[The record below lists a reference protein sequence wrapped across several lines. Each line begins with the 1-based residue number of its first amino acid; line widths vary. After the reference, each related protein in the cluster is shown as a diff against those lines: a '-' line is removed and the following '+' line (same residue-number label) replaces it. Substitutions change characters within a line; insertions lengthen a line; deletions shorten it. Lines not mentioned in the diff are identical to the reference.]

1 MQLAAETDIDR
12 AIAEFEQVVKALF
25 SNNRR
30 DIEIMKS
37 KIKARAR
44 DREGRSVLQR
54 RLEMAVAAQI
64 KRECE

>member
-30 DIEIMKS
+30 DIEVMKS
-37 KIKARAR
+37 KIKARTRDHTAR
-44 DREGRSVLQR
+44 SQLQR
-54 RLEMAVAAQI
+54 ELEIMVAREI